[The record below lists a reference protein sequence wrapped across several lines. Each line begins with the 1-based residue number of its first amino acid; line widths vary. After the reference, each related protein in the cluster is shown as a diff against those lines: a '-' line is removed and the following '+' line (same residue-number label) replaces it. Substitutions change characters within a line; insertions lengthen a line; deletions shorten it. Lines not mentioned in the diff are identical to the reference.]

1 VDEML
6 AEKTYLCT
14 SSQLSIVDLTFYNEI
29 SNIMYLDGYQMRKGD
44 YPNLYKWLK
53 RLGEVK
59 EVVDADE

>member
-1 VDEML
+1 ML

-44 YPNLYKWLK
+44 YTNLYKWLK